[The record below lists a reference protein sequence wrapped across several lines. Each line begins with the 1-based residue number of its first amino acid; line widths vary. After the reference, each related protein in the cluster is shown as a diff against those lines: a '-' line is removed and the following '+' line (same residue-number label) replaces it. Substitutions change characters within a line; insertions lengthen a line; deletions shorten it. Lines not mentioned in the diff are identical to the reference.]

1 MSRIVEFTSF
11 GAPEVLEF
19 KDVCDAEPAAGEVRI
34 RVKALGLNRAESM
47 WRHGEY
53 IELANLPTR
62 MKPEELIALTDRLV

>member
-1 MSRIVEFTSF
+1 MSRIVEFASF

-19 KDVCDAEPAAGEVRI
+19 KDVSDAQPAAGEVRI

-53 IELANLPTR
+53 IR
-62 MKPEELIALTDRLV
+62 VIARLGNFQEKM